1 MPFIDPGA
9 GPRRL
14 RNLHG
19 QALHALGLSIIR
31 GDYLPG
37 SIMPTEA
44 ALSRQFGV
52 SRSIVREAV
61 KSLAAKGLVES
72 RARIGTRVRD
82 SRHWNLLDRDVL
94 GWHFAALPRRRFF
107 NDLFEIRRVIEPSA
121 AALAAEKASAED
133 IAAME
138 NAVIAMEMAS
148 SDSDAAI
155 DADVA
160 FHQSILLACRNPLI
174 LQMGSLIGVGLW
186 TSFQISDRS
195 YDASLPFHRPV
206 FEAIRNR
213 DPAGARAAMETLLAK
228 ALEFIGTTMRYGEPE
243 N

>member
-1 MPFIDPGA
+1 
-9 GPRRL
+9 L
-14 RNLHG
+14 RNLHA
-19 QALHALGLSIIR
+19 QALHALGLAIVR
-31 GDYLPG
+31 GDYAPG
-37 SIMPTEA
+37 TIMPTEA

-82 SRHWNLLDRDVL
+82 ARDWNLLDRDVL

-107 NDLFEIRRVIEPSA
+107 NDLFEIRRVFEPAA
-121 AALAAEKASAED
+121 AALAAEKADAAD
-133 IAAME
+133 IDALEKAVVAME
-138 NAVIAMEMAS
+138 TAS

-160 FHQSILLACRNPLI
+160 FHRTILAACRNPLI
-174 LQMGSLIGVGLW
+174 LQMGSLISIGLW

-195 YDASLPFHRPV
+195 YDASLPFHRPI
-206 FEAIRNR
+206 FAAIRDR
-213 DPAGARAAMETLLAK
+213 EPARARAAMETLLAK
-228 ALEFIGTTMRYGEPE
+228 TLDFIGTTMRYGEPGS
-243 N
+243 